1 MKTILVPTVEVP
13 AARHFKFTPDYRCLR
28 LAVSET
34 PGDGDPKPCGRGHGL
49 PEEPCGEF
57 RQPISPPPPAATSM
71 ANVGKPYAIL
81 TPYGH
86 GARRNIGRIDFAGVV
101 REVASA
107 VSTETGVMLGFA
119 QIFVLLFF
127 YVSFLVSCRAL
138 LADRMVCDGD
148 NPAI

>member
-1 MKTILVPTVEVP
+1 
-13 AARHFKFTPDYRCLR
+13 
-28 LAVSET
+28 
-34 PGDGDPKPCGRGHGL
+34 
-49 PEEPCGEF
+49 
-57 RQPISPPPPAATSM
+57 M